1 MEYLYGED
9 KTFIEQKYH
18 PLDGTFQPYNRF
30 SAAGYACDAG
40 TGLTNTE
47 IAEKITALMEETDGM
62 PHSLVKAKGFALVL
76 DHMRI
81 EVNEHDYFVCMG
93 GYARLLQPLL
103 SKWNREVFSEPFG
116 DEEMRNA
123 YIRSGTASLWLDTD
137 HFVPNWLYIMEK
149 GIPGILET
157 VRTYREK
164 QEQKM
169 PLTPE
174 QTAFYES
181 IITEYEAMLR
191 LILRLRTYALAH
203 PGKKAN
209 QIARCM
215 EHLAAGAPQD
225 TFDALQLMYIYFI
238 CSEAIEQ
245 FQARSLGNGLDR
257 TLQRFYD
264 RDLAEGRYTREEIKT
279 YLAYFLF
286 QYAAMGHPNGHPF
299 YLGGTEPDG
308 STRFTD
314 LTYDILE
321 VYESLNLYTPKI
333 QVKINTNTPP
343 ECIERV
349 CEIIRSGKSS
359 FVFCCQPGMI
369 RSLMGTYGTTYE
381 EALDCDISGCNEMH
395 VRANEACMISALPN
409 AAKAITYAVFNGMD
423 HVTGRQVGLKTG
435 EFTSFRC
442 FDDFY
447 EAFRKQLAY
456 IVDNIIATSVCRE
469 ALVGELN
476 PSVLISGTI
485 ERSLETMQDAYS
497 VGVKYPNSAILLC
510 SFATA
515 VDSLMAV
522 KELVFDKKLVSAAE
536 LYTALEHNWEGYE
549 DLQQTAL
556 RAQHKFGRGDAEAD
570 QYAAAVFQWFSL
582 YTAGRKNS
590 RGGVYKVGIPSTLEY
605 LSQGRLTEATPD
617 GRKMGEELSKNTQ
630 PVNGMESAGVTG
642 YLRSVKKLQPWL
654 FSEAFVAD
662 VMLHPS
668 AVSGNDGLRAM
679 RGLIETYMKNDGISI
694 QFNIFSYEQL
704 RDAQKHPEKY
714 QNLQVRVT
722 GWNTL
727 WNQMGPAEQEAYI
740 IRAKGLEEIN

>member
-1 MEYLYGED
+1 
-9 KTFIEQKYH
+9 
-18 PLDGTFQPYNRF
+18 
-30 SAAGYACDAG
+30 
-40 TGLTNTE
+40 
-47 IAEKITALMEETDGM
+47 
-62 PHSLVKAKGFALVL
+62 
-76 DHMRI
+76 
-81 EVNEHDYFVCMG
+81 
-93 GYARLLQPLL
+93 
-103 SKWNREVFSEPFG
+103 
-116 DEEMRNA
+116 
-123 YIRSGTASLWLDTD
+123 
-137 HFVPNWLYIMEK
+137 
-149 GIPGILET
+149 
-157 VRTYREK
+157 
-164 QEQKM
+164 
-169 PLTPE
+169 
-174 QTAFYES
+174 
-181 IITEYEAMLR
+181 
-191 LILRLRTYALAH
+191 
-203 PGKKAN
+203 
-209 QIARCM
+209 
-215 EHLAAGAPQD
+215 
-225 TFDALQLMYIYFI
+225 
-238 CSEAIEQ
+238 
-245 FQARSLGNGLDR
+245 
-257 TLQRFYD
+257 
-264 RDLAEGRYTREEIKT
+264 
-279 YLAYFLF
+279 
-286 QYAAMGHPNGHPF
+286 
-299 YLGGTEPDG
+299 
-308 STRFTD
+308 
-314 LTYDILE
+314 
-321 VYESLNLYTPKI
+321 
-333 QVKINTNTPP
+333 
-343 ECIERV
+343 
-349 CEIIRSGKSS
+349 
-359 FVFCCQPGMI
+359 
-369 RSLMGTYGTTYE
+369 
-381 EALDCDISGCNEMH
+381 MH

-423 HVTGRQVGLKTG
+423 HVTGQRVGLETG

-447 EAFRKQLAY
+447 EAFRKQLAH

-630 PVNGMESAGVTG
+630 PVNGMESAGMTG

-668 AVSGNDGLRAM
+668 AVSGSDGLRAM